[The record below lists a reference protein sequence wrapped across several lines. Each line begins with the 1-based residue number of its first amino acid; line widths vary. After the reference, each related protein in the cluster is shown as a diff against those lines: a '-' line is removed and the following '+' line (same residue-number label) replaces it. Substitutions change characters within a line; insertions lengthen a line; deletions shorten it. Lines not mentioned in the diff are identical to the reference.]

1 MQDNKFKQIFPFES
15 PRRLQ
20 RKLIEKV
27 TEYFDEGYRHIVI
40 NAPTGIGKSIVGMA
54 VANYFLDVNDNTAVD
69 SSYILTSQ
77 KILQDQY
84 VDDFHIP
91 TVKGRDNYP
100 CTFKKGYTAKGAP
113 CVTGKWRKDKRAKTC
128 PDCPYYT
135 ARSKTYNDPISILN
149 YTYFLNMGLQEP
161 QEIQFKRKLLI
172 LDECHS
178 VESKLL
184 DFASVIIDRK
194 QCKFFDLYDA
204 ILDFPQVSDSEEAK
218 FYWLFKQVLPQLVDE
233 YKRVSVVLESLT
245 EMDSEFKKMFSKVE
259 HLKDIVC
266 KIENV
271 KEEYE
276 DGKPCAILQDGN
288 KTIKFKPIFGKSL
301 AAKYLLP
308 FGSKTLSMSATVLSK
323 EQYCRDMGF
332 NKEETMFI
340 KLPSL
345 FPIEN
350 RKVYALNIGSMAY
363 KEKAKT
369 IPKIAETVK
378 LLLDKHKGER
388 GIIHTVNYE
397 VAEYL
402 IKYLKS
408 DRLIMPKGK
417 NRDSEIEYFMNSSKN
432 DLVLISPSLQEG
444 VDLKDDLSRFT
455 IVCKMPYASLA
466 DDWVKKRM
474 ELSPKWYSEQT
485 LMNLI
490 QMTGRSVR
498 TETDF
503 ATAYILDSN
512 FNWFFNKNKN
522 KFLKWWSESVIIK

>member
-1 MQDNKFKQIFPFES
+1 
-15 PRRLQ
+15 
-20 RKLIEKV
+20 
-27 TEYFDEGYRHIVI
+27 
-40 NAPTGIGKSIVGMA
+40 
-54 VANYFLDVNDNTAVD
+54 
-69 SSYILTSQ
+69 
-77 KILQDQY
+77 
-84 VDDFHIP
+84 
-91 TVKGRDNYP
+91 
-100 CTFKKGYTAKGAP
+100 
-113 CVTGKWRKDKRAKTC
+113 
-128 PDCPYYT
+128 
-135 ARSKTYNDPISILN
+135 
-149 YTYFLNMGLQEP
+149 
-161 QEIQFKRKLLI
+161 
-172 LDECHS
+172 
-178 VESKLL
+178 
-184 DFASVIIDRK
+184 
-194 QCKFFDLYDA
+194 
-204 ILDFPQVSDSEEAK
+204 
-218 FYWLFKQVLPQLVDE
+218 
-233 YKRVSVVLESLT
+233 
-245 EMDSEFKKMFSKVE
+245 
-259 HLKDIVC
+259 
-266 KIENV
+266 
-271 KEEYE
+271 
-276 DGKPCAILQDGN
+276 
-288 KTIKFKPIFGKSL
+288 
-301 AAKYLLP
+301 
-308 FGSKTLSMSATVLSK
+308 
-323 EQYCRDMGF
+323 
-332 NKEETMFI
+332 MFI